1 MRRPW
6 AGKGCE
12 EPVKLKESRIS
23 DTYSRDLVAAL
34 HFASVALACT
44 GALAV
49 GSGADEE
56 RESEDGSE
64 GEAHLSWK
72 ADEEWV

>member
-1 MRRPW
+1 M
-6 AGKGCE
+6 E
-12 EPVKLKESRIS
+12 ESRIS
-23 DTYSRDLVAAL
+23 DTYSCDLVAAL
-34 HFASVALACT
+34 HFPSVALACT